1 MYEEKSKP
9 FVDRDQISIGNLS
22 LISAKQNSALSSKPI
37 INAVI
42 FNVSKSYS
50 DFYGGLFF
58 GPIADLIYFSRGSAT
73 LHSKLLENMYMY
85 V

>member
-22 LISAKQNSALSSKPI
+22 LISAKQNYALSSEPI

-50 DFYGGLFF
+50 DFYGGPFF
-58 GPIADLIYFSRGSAT
+58 GPIADLIFYSRVFWNIG
-73 LHSKLLENMYMY
+73 LEIIG
-85 V
+85 